1 MDKIIDKIVGLG
13 VAGLVLTIAMAT
25 TGAAGFAAVTAALA
39 IIGGPFGG
47 MIAGITV
54 LGLIS
59 AISTIIAE
67 YGIDKVVTEI
77 VKGLIKKG
85 KTKEEIC
92 NELDKNPWNLA
103 LSKDLK
109 LKVKDMVNRAVI
121 TSEPKVE
128 IK

>member
-13 VAGLVLTIAMAT
+13 VAGLVLTIAIAT
-25 TGAAGFAAVTAALA
+25 TGAAGCAAITTALA
-39 IIGGPFGG
+39 LMGGPFG
-47 MIAGITV
+47 MIGGITV

-92 NELDKNPWNLA
+92 NELDKNPWKLV

-109 LKVKDMVNRAVI
+109 LKVKDMVNRVNQ
-121 TSEPKVE
+121 KL
-128 IK
+128 K